1 MNVSLR
7 DELLAMKERDLRT
20 RARLA
25 EDGSLYDGYHPEME
39 AVHRENAA
47 RLSQIIDEHGW
58 PGPGLVGEDGA
69 EAAWLIVQHAIGEP
83 PLQRRCLTLL
93 QSAVERGDAPAWQA
107 AYLEDR
113 IRVYEGRGQRYG
125 TQLDIGP
132 DGKLIP
138 FPIEDPE
145 RVDERRKAIGLPS
158 LATHLAKAEPVP
170 PLSKEVLAR
179 REREYHAR
187 LKRVGWRS

>member
-69 EAAWLIVQHAIGEP
+69 
-83 PLQRRCLTLL
+83 
-93 QSAVERGDAPAWQA
+93 
-107 AYLEDR
+107 
-113 IRVYEGRGQRYG
+113 
-125 TQLDIGP
+125 
-132 DGKLIP
+132 
-138 FPIEDPE
+138 
-145 RVDERRKAIGLPS
+145 
-158 LATHLAKAEPVP
+158 VP

-179 REREYHAR
+179 REREYHAW